1 MVSGKKKFAK
11 LFYSLLLIIGI
22 LGVLDFVFLMYWG
35 TVINFG
41 ILFPPVAG
49 VIFITIGLIGSA
61 GKSHILRIKNKFLRW
76 TFNFL
81 VIVCIGSF
89 VLVEGLI
96 LFSARTD
103 NGAQADYLVILGAG
117 LKGDQIPPTLKYR
130 LDMGIEYL
138 KENPEIKAI
147 VSGGQGPGENM
158 TEALAM
164 EKYLIN
170 KGIEAGR
177 IIKEDKAT
185 STNENIK
192 FTKEILLKTT
202 GRSDYKIMIVT
213 SDFHLMRAKMLAE
226 RHGFKSFGISSP
238 TNPYIFLNCCIR
250 EYFAVIKSLI
260 LDY

>member
-1 MVSGKKKFAK
+1 MDKSRKKYTK
-11 LFYSLLLIIGI
+11 LFYSIVLIIGI
-22 LGVLDFVFLMYWG
+22 LGVMDFIFLMLIG

-49 VIFITIGLIGSA
+49 VVFITVGLIGIN

-76 TFNFL
+76 SFNSL
-81 VIVCIGSF
+81 VILFIFSF
-89 VLVEGLI
+89 VLVEGII

-103 NGAQADYLVILGAG
+103 SDAQVDYLVILGAG
-117 LKGDQIPPTLKYR
+117 LKGDQITLTFRNR
-130 LDMGIEYL
+130 LDVGIEYL
-138 KENPEIKAI
+138 KANPGLR
-147 VSGGQGPGENM
+147 VVVTGGQGPGENI

-164 EKYLIN
+164 ERYLVN
-170 KGIEAGR
+170 NGIEAER

-192 FTKEILLKTT
+192 FTKEILLKST

-213 SDFHLMRAKMLAE
+213 SDFHIMRAKMLAV
-226 RHGFKSFGISSP
+226 RHGFKPFGLSAS
-238 TNPYIFLNCCIR
+238 TNPYIYPNCCIR

-260 LDY
+260 IDF

>member
-1 MVSGKKKFAK
+1 MGSGKKKFVNF
-11 LFYSLLLIIGI
+11 FYSLLLIVGI

-49 VIFITIGLIGSA
+49 VIFITIGLIGLN

-76 TFNFL
+76 TFYFL
-81 VIVCIGSF
+81 LILGIGSF
-89 VLVEGLI
+89 VIVEGLI

-103 NGAQADYLVILGAG
+103 NGVQADYLVILGAG
-117 LKGDQIPPTLKYR
+117 LKGDLIPPTLKYR

-138 KENPEIKAI
+138 KANPEIKVI
-147 VSGGQGPGENM
+147 VTGGQGPGENM

-170 KGIEAGR
+170 NGIEAER

-192 FTKEILLKTT
+192 FTKEILIRTT

-213 SDFHLMRAKMLAE
+213 NDFHLMRAKMLAE
-226 RHGFKSFGISSP
+226 RQDFKSFGISAP

-250 EYFAVIKSLI
+250 EYFAVIKSLVF
-260 LDY
+260 DY